1 MVRDARG
8 AIFNP
13 GPRSANCQISKVGAQ
28 FMQPGAGPG
37 RGRNIEIRGAALAT
51 GGPQGLDFLT
61 MLAKEAGPAK

>member
-1 MVRDARG
+1 MPG
-8 AIFNP
+8 APFSIQGP
-13 GPRSANCQISKVGAQ
+13 GAQISKVGAQ

-61 MLAKEAGPAK
+61 KYVSQGGGTCQVANAA